1 MRCGDLTSI
10 FVVERIPLIQFTLR
24 ADWAKEM
31 PRWLV
36 KMTYQVSVC
45 VGGAGEIS
53 IGIGRLSKEDPPP
66 LTTTTTTVGGPLPI
80 CRGPNRA
87 QRCRKGACALSA

>member
-45 VGGAGEIS
+45 GGGQE
-53 IGIGRLSKEDPPP
+53 RL
-66 LTTTTTTVGGPLPI
+66 
-80 CRGPNRA
+80 
-87 QRCRKGACALSA
+87 ALESAD